1 MKIKWNWGT
10 KLTIA
15 IILFMSLIFFMVY
28 MSTQYPIDLVEEDY
42 YPKGL
47 KYQERIDEISNA
59 RPVASQVRAFQNS
72 DAVVVTFP
80 EINPDTGTITF
91 YRPSNI
97 HLDRVYEINTDSLQ
111 QMSFPKSEFK
121 KGKYYLKIYWEENDR
136 GYYIE
141 KPFYFN

>member
-1 MKIKWNWGT
+1 
-10 KLTIA
+10 
-15 IILFMSLIFFMVY
+15 LFMSLIFFMVY

-72 DAVVVTFP
+72 DAVVVIFP

-121 KGKYYLKIYWEENDR
+121 KKVNITSRSTGKKTTGDITLKNHFTSISS
-136 GYYIE
+136 
-141 KPFYFN
+141 